1 MSDREYKHWSLDTDM
16 DGVCWL
22 SLDRAGENANS
33 LSREVLE
40 ELDVV
45 VTRLEDE
52 PPAGLVLMSGK
63 PGSFIVGAD
72 VREFDDIQDQEQAAD
87 FIRNAHL
94 LFNRIENL
102 RFPTVVAIEGYCL
115 GGGLELALCF
125 DWRIARDDDSTRLGF
140 PEVKLGIYPGF
151 GGSARSVRQCG
162 PLDAMPLMLSARNLR
177 PGPAKGKGLV
187 DELVGPHGE
196 LRWAARRAVLKGRR
210 SKGPGKLA
218 AMQNM
223 APARGFLAKQMR
235 KQTAAKAN
243 PDHYPAPFE
252 LIDAWEQCGDD
263 PHAMMTEE
271 VERVSRLITGDV
283 SRNLR
288 RIFFLT
294 ERLKGYG
301 KKSDFKARRVH
312 VVGAGTMGGDI
323 AAWCVVR
330 GLEVTL
336 QDREMKYIEPALE
349 RAKSLFKKRLK
360 TPDQVAGALSRLI
373 PDVEGKGAARADVV
387 VEAIFENAEA
397 KVELYKTLEPAMQDH
412 ALLATNT
419 SAIPLAEL
427 SEPLDKP
434 ERLIGLHFF
443 NPVSQMPLVEVVH
456 DEDTDAERVAAGAA
470 FCNQIGR
477 FPLPVKSSPGFLVN
491 RVLSPYMLQAMRLHS
506 QENIPAEDLDKA
518 ATRFGMPMGPVELA
532 DVVGLDIG
540 LQVLGMLGGE
550 AAEAERRLLKG
561 YVDAGKLGKKSGQGF
576 YEWEK
581 GKPQK
586 EDSTASPQRLDEIAR
601 RLLKP
606 YFDECEAALADGIV
620 EDADVLDAGMVFGTG
635 FAPFR
640 GGPLHYLETVKN
652 GGQDAPA
659 GSGPASRAEA
669 EPEPESTSESE
680 PESASEAEPKKASKP
695 KEKAKKKAA
704 SKKAGKKTAKKADST
719 ESPDEAPEAED
730 EPKSDEDKETSS

>member
-1 MSDREYKHWSLDTDM
+1 MSEIGYTHWSLETDM
-16 DGVCWL
+16 DGVSWL
-22 SLDRAGENANS
+22 TLDRQGESANS
-33 LSREVLE
+33 LSREVLT
-40 ELDVV
+40 ELGEI
-45 VTRLEDE
+45 VTRLENE
-52 PPAGLVLMSGK
+52 PPAGLVMMSGK

-72 VREFDDIQDQEQAAD
+72 VREFDDIDDKEQAAD
-87 FIRNAHL
+87 FIRGAHQ

-102 RFPTVVAIEGYCL
+102 RCPTVVAIEGYCL

-125 DWRIARDDDSTRLGF
+125 DWRIARNDDRTRLGF

-151 GGSARSVRQCG
+151 GGSARSIRQCG
-162 PLDAMPLMLSARNLR
+162 PLKAMPLMLSARNLR
-177 PGPAKGKGLV
+177 ATQARGMGLV
-187 DELVGPHGE
+187 DELVGPHSE

-218 AMQNM
+218 SVQNM
-223 APARGFLAKQMR
+223 GPARGFLAGQMR

-263 PHAMMTEE
+263 THAMMTEE

-301 KKSDFKARRVH
+301 KKSDFRARRVH

-323 AAWCVVR
+323 ASWCVVQ

-336 QDREMKYIEPALE
+336 QDREMKYIEPALA
-349 RAKSLFKKRLK
+349 RARGLFKKRLK
-360 TPDQVAGALSRLI
+360 TPDQVAGAMSRLI
-373 PDVEGKGAARADVV
+373 PDVEGHGVARADVV
-387 VEAIFENAEA
+387 IEAIFENAEA
-397 KVELYKTLEPAMQDH
+397 KMDLYRAIEPKLQKH
-412 ALLATNT
+412 ALIATNT

-427 SEPLDKP
+427 SEALEKP

-456 DEDTDAERVAAGAA
+456 DEATDANAISAGAA
-470 FCNQIGR
+470 FCNQISR

-491 RVLSPYMLQAMRLHS
+491 RVLSPYMLQALHLHHA
-506 QENIPAEDLDKA
+506 EGIPAEDLDRA

-540 LQVLGMLGGE
+540 LQVLGTLGGE
-550 AAEAERRLLKG
+550 AAVSERDLLQE
-561 YVDAGKLGKKSGQGF
+561 YVDAGNLGKKTGQGF

-581 GKPQK
+581 GKPK
-586 EDSTASPQRLDEIAR
+586 KDDSSASPRRLQEIAE
-601 RLLKP
+601 RLMEP
-606 YFDECEAALADGIV
+606 YFDECQAALEDGIV

-640 GGPLHYLETVKN
+640 GGPLHYLAKVDGDN
-652 GGQDAPA
+652 
-659 GSGPASRAEA
+659 AS
-669 EPEPESTSESE
+669 
-680 PESASEAEPKKASKP
+680 
-695 KEKAKKKAA
+695 
-704 SKKAGKKTAKKADST
+704 
-719 ESPDEAPEAED
+719 
-730 EPKSDEDKETSS
+730 